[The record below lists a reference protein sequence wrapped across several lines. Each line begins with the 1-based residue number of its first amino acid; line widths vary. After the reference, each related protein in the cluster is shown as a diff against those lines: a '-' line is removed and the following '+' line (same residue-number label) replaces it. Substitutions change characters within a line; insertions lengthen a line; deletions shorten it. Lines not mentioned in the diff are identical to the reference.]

1 VNYGHRVV
9 NRKGETVGF
18 VKGKFILEKAVG
30 KVDKQLVKEFKKEVE
45 RVNRKHDK

>member
-1 VNYGHRVV
+1 MNYGHRIV

-18 VKGKFILEKAVG
+18 VKGRFILQKAMD

-45 RVNRKHDK
+45 RVNKKHDK